1 MRSLVV
7 KNLETRVPHNTWL
20 PLNNVKDTRQKPLSH
35 VESWHVL
42 TLLYTHLSYPHMNIP
57 HFWRIPFSLAGTCDS
72 KLPPHDEHGLDEP
85 SGRGRARG
93 TCRAHRFPGR
103 WTMAMGVKFA
113 AILNHHRIPAVL
125 FLGSM
130 QKKTATA
137 VALAFQTNRG
147 SMRSRSKGRP
157 CTSSRQCSWQ
167 FSATKASNWVSTE
180 RCDVHLFGYCGQLD
194 AFFVHGSYTS
204 PSPRPSSPSLCRLC
218 HLCRLCLSLF
228 HLCLLESGQ
237 SGKSSASLVHIYPKL
252 FFQWNGYCR
261 YVFPLLRKSE
271 WFQP

>member
-20 PLNNVKDTRQKPLSH
+20 PLNNAKDTRQKPLSH

-42 TLLYTHLSYPHMNIP
+42 TLLYTHLSYPHMDIP

-103 WTMAMGVKFA
+103 WAMAMGVKFA

-130 QKKTATA
+130 QNHAKKNSHSCRSCFPNQPRLNEKSFQRQTLHQFATMLLA
-137 VALAFQTNRG
+137 VFCNKSFKLSQHWEVWCPPLWLLWSAGCLFCA
-147 SMRSRSKGRP
+147 
-157 CTSSRQCSWQ
+157 WQ
-167 FSATKASNWVSTE
+167 LHFP
-180 RCDVHLFGYCGQLD
+180 Q
-194 AFFVHGSYTS
+194 
-204 PSPRPSSPSLCRLC
+204 SSP
-218 HLCRLCLSLF
+218 
-228 HLCLLESGQ
+228 
-237 SGKSSASLVHIYPKL
+237 
-252 FFQWNGYCR
+252 FFA
-261 YVFPLLRKSE
+261 FPLPSLPSLPSLPFPFPPLPAGKWTKREVFS
-271 WFQP
+271 